1 MSVRDI
7 PAGGFSTVAVERAR
21 VWQGEGMLTEPEVST
36 MATPIPTSETQPR
49 RSLTMRAWDFAPTAV
64 AILRIGAGLL
74 FMQHGLQKLF
84 GLLGGFGGTPGATAP
99 LMSLMGL
106 AGVLEFVGG
115 LLLVVGLF
123 VRPVALIL
131 AMEMIVAYVQAHLPN
146 GGFPVQNGGEL
157 ALLYA
162 FVFFFLAA
170 RGAGPISVDARQGRA
185 DPHEIPHEK
194 SRAAPSLREKAA
206 HSPVQK

>member
-1 MSVRDI
+1 M
-7 PAGGFSTVAVERAR
+7 T
-21 VWQGEGMLTEPEVST
+21 
-36 MATPIPTSETQPR
+36 TPIRTSETR
-49 RSLTMRAWDFAPTAV
+49 RSLNERACDFAPTAV

-84 GLLGGFGGTPGATAP
+84 GVLGGFGGTPGATAP

-123 VRPVALIL
+123 VRPVAVVL

-162 FVFFFLAA
+162 LVFVFLAA
-170 RGAGPISVDARQGRA
+170 RGAGPLSIDARMGRA

-194 SRAAPSLREKAA
+194 ARAA
-206 HSPVQK
+206 